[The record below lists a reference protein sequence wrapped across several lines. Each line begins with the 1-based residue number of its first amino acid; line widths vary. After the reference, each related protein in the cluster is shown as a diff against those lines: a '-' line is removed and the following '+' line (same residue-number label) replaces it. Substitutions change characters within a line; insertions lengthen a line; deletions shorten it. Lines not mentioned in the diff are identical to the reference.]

1 MARRGVNAFRK
12 NDAVRAIRSARD
24 AGVEVA
30 GLDVI
35 VGADGSITFR
45 VYGRE
50 AMPTPTAEVMSAR
63 EWDAETEKLRA
74 KKNR

>member
-1 MARRGVNAFRK
+1 MGRRGANAFKK

-35 VGADGSITFR
+35 VGADGTTTFR

-50 AMPTPTAEVMSAR
+50 AMPTPTPEVMSSA
-63 EWDAETEKLRA
+63 EWDRETERLRA